1 MKSRKSVPKIDR
13 SRPQGR
19 TQTVT
24 PMTGRWVSV
33 SGALLGRIDSGSAR

>member
-1 MKSRKSVPKIDR
+1 MKSRRHLVPKTDR

-19 TQTVT
+19 AQKVT

-33 SGALLGRIDSGSAR
+33 SGTRLGRIS